1 MKYFLSGIKTILQI
15 LAYTITIVFPV
26 YYCVQRFI
34 RPELLHIPLGYAIIT
49 VLILITIIS
58 FLAPEH
64 DKYKNEFFSQL
75 ATLVAV
81 ASTILIVI
89 GLISMCYICFVNP
102 FLRGIFYFII
112 GFGIICGVSSVIS
125 EN

>member
-1 MKYFLSGIKTILQI
+1 MKYFLCGVKKILQL
-15 LAYTITIVFPV
+15 LAYAITIVFPV

-34 RPELLHIPLGYAIIT
+34 RPELLHVPLGYAIIT
-49 VLILITIIS
+49 VLILITILS

-81 ASTILIVI
+81 ASTILFVI
-89 GLISMCYICFVNP
+89 CLISMCYICFINP
-102 FLRGIFYFII
+102 FLRGIFHFII
-112 GFGIICGVSSVIS
+112 VFGIICCISSLIS

>member
-1 MKYFLSGIKTILQI
+1 MKYFLSGIKTILQL

-58 FLAPEH
+58 FLAPECN
-64 DKYKNEFFSQL
+64 KYKNEFFSQL

-81 ASTILIVI
+81 ASTILFVI
-89 GLISMCYICFVNP
+89 GLISMCYIWFINP

-112 GFGIICGVSSVIS
+112 GFGIICGVSCIIS